1 MFSAL
6 FLSTLLGAVLAG
18 AACGLVG
25 AFVVRMNLSS
35 LGFTM
40 SHAAFAG
47 AALGLVVGWN
57 PLILAIIFSMAIAA
71 SLGPVAER
79 AKLEANV
86 IIGITFPL
94 TMALGLI
101 FLRFAP
107 GTAMGS
113 TALSLLW
120 GSILGVTR
128 AEMIQL
134 AILAAVMAIL
144 VGLFSKELLAIL
156 LDMKLARESGI
167 NPRPFYYLILF
178 LTGLTV
184 SLSLKLI
191 GGLLV
196 FALMI
201 NPASTAYQFF
211 SDMRRI
217 ILFAPLIGAGSAVLG
232 LFASFGLDLPVG
244 SSIALVSTLGF
255 GIAVAISPKRRRG

>member
-1 MFSAL
+1 MFL
-6 FLSTLLGAVLAG
+6 GIFLGTLLGAVLAG

-47 AALGLVVGWN
+47 AALGLVVGWD
-57 PLILAIIFSMAIAA
+57 PLLLAILFSMAIAA
-71 SLGPVAER
+71 ALGPAAER

-107 GTAMGS
+107 GTAMSS
-113 TALSLLW
+113 TAMGLLW
-120 GSILGVTR
+120 GSILGVTQT
-128 AEMIQL
+128 ELIEFS
-134 AILAAVMAIL
+134 ILAAVMTALIA
-144 VGLFSKELLAIL
+144 LFFKEFLAIL

-178 LTGLTV
+178 LTGITV

-201 NPASTAYQFF
+201 NPASTAFQFF
-211 SDMRRI
+211 YDMKKI
-217 ILFAPLIGAGSAVLG
+217 ILFAPLIGAGSAILG
-232 LFASFGLDLPVG
+232 LLASLGLDLPVG
-244 SSIALVSTLGF
+244 SAIALVSTIGF
-255 GIAVAISPKRRRG
+255 GAAVAISPKRRRG